1 MDRSLVVPSLEAT
14 PFLLWA
20 LCEDCTPEQGWTP
33 PRPGEWSIA
42 ETVRHLV
49 EGDRDTFLPRL
60 RRMVSEDRPVFESR
74 PAARGDASDLATLL
88 GAFESARREAARILR
103 SLDAAGWRRVGVSP
117 SRGPVT
123 IEDYARTMAEHDTEH
138 LRQIHG
144 VRQQLDLL
152 PKRAESRQALP
163 VAEIVAAIRPAPE
176 RLRRLAAG
184 VTAAQLRQ
192 RPRHGEWGMK
202 EVMAHLLKVERD
214 VFLPRLRRIVSED
227 RPGFERFDPDTW
239 AAESDHRE
247 GDFEEDLRGFAAAR
261 GRTVAFLESLPA
273 GAAERIG
280 FSAVFGPVTLGQYAT
295 HIVDHDAEHLA
306 QMTACRAAMAGAGS
320 GS

>member
-1 MDRSLVVPSLEAT
+1 MDRSLVLPSLEAT
-14 PFLLWA
+14 PFLLRA
-20 LCEDCTPEQGWTP
+20 LCEGCTPEQAWTP

-49 EGDRDTFLPRL
+49 EGDRDTFLPRV

-74 PAARGDASDLATLL
+74 HATPGDAADLATLL

-103 SLDAAGWRRVGVSP
+103 TLDAADWQRMGVSP

-123 IEDYARTMAEHDTEH
+123 IDDYARTMAEHDTEH
-138 LRQIHG
+138 LRQIHD

-163 VAEIVAAIRPAPE
+163 VAEIVAAIRPVAE
-176 RLRRLAAG
+176 RLRRLADG
-184 VTAAQLRQ
+184 VSAAQLRQ
-192 RPRHGEWGMK
+192 RPRDGEWGMK

-214 VFLPRLRRIVSED
+214 LFLPRLRRMVSED
-227 RPGFERFDPDTW
+227 RPAFERFDPDAW
-239 AAESDHRE
+239 AAERDHRE
-247 GDFEEDLRGFAAAR
+247 GEFDEDWRGFADAR
-261 GRTVAFLESLPA
+261 ARTVAFLEGLPA

-280 FSAVFGPVTLGQYAT
+280 FSAAFGPVTLGQYAT

-306 QMTACRAAMAGAGS
+306 QMTAGRAAVAGS
-320 GS
+320 GR